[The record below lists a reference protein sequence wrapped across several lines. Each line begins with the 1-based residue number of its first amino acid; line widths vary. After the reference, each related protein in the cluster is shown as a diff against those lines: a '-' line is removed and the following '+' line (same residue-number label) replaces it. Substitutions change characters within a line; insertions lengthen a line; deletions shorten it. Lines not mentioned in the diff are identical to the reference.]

1 MRTIFFAFDHSFTQ
15 NSYFTV
21 YPEEYKYFPTHSL
34 LFFCNRSSC
43 FLLFD
48 QSKFYMFKVGTD
60 LYFIFLPHVCRCTFF
75 ILRLFLCV
83 YTCKVRFI
91 VLFYLK
97 YDNLYFNAFSFVNIL
112 LFPIISLYLPVFPFI
127 KSLLSYL
134 TFVLLS
140 LS

>member
-1 MRTIFFAFDHSFTQ
+1 MRTKIFAFNHSFTQ

-21 YPEEYKYFPTHSL
+21 YQEEHKYFPTHSL

-60 LYFIFLPHVCRCTFF
+60 LYFIFLPHVCRCTFCIF
-75 ILRLFLCV
+75 RLFYMCIHIKYVLS
-83 YTCKVRFI
+83 YFFI
-91 VLFYLK
+91 RK
-97 YDNLYFNAFSFVNIL
+97 Y
-112 LFPIISLYLPVFPFI
+112 PIISLYLPVFSFI
-127 KSLLSYL
+127 KSFLSYL

>member
-1 MRTIFFAFDHSFTQ
+1 MRTKIFAFDHSFTQ

-21 YPEEYKYFPTHSL
+21 YQEEYKYFPTHSL

-60 LYFIFLPHVCRCTFF
+60 LYFIFLPHVCRCTFCIF
-75 ILRLFLCV
+75 RLFLYV
-83 YTCKVRFI
+83 YTYKVRFI

-97 YDNLYFNAFSFVNIL
+97 YYKTYFNAFSFVNIL
-112 LFPIISLYLPVFPFI
+112 LFLFI
-127 KSLLSYL
+127 CQYFLL
-134 TFVLLS
+134 
-140 LS
+140 

>member
-1 MRTIFFAFDHSFTQ
+1 MRTKIFAFDHSFTQ
-15 NSYFTV
+15 NSCFTV
-21 YPEEYKYFPTHSL
+21 YQEEYKYFPTHSL

-60 LYFIFLPHVCRCTFF
+60 LYFIFLSHVCRCTFLHF
-75 ILRLFLCV
+75 KAFLCV
-83 YTCKVRFI
+83 HTCKVRFI

-112 LFPIISLYLPVFPFI
+112 LFLFI
-127 KSLLSYL
+127 CQYFLL
-134 TFVLLS
+134 
-140 LS
+140 

>member
-15 NSYFTV
+15 NSCFTV
-21 YPEEYKYFPTHSL
+21 YQEEYKYFPTHSL

-60 LYFIFLPHVCRCTFF
+60 LYFIFFAACVQVH
-75 ILRLFLCV
+75 ILHFKAFLCV
-83 YTCKVRFI
+83 YTYKVRFI

-97 YDNLYFNAFSFVNIL
+97 YDNLYFNAFPFVNIL
-112 LFPIISLYLPVFPFI
+112 LFLFI
-127 KSLLSYL
+127 FQYFLL
-134 TFVLLS
+134 
-140 LS
+140 

>member
-1 MRTIFFAFDHSFTQ
+1 MRTKIFAFNHSFTQ

-21 YPEEYKYFPTHSL
+21 YQEEHKYFPTHSL

-75 ILRLFLCV
+75 IFRLFLYV
-83 YTCKVRFI
+83 YTYKVRFI

-97 YDNLYFNAFSFVNIL
+97 YYNLYFNAFSFVNIL
-112 LFPIISLYLPVFPFI
+112 LFLFI
-127 KSLLSYL
+127 CQYFLL
-134 TFVLLS
+134 
-140 LS
+140 